1 MNANNIPQMSEN
13 QVDIIWNEPIENL
26 LHAIEVIVQLSEDSD
41 LSADFLKRAKKPID
55 YASKILNLTPIQ
67 TVLFSIFVDRCYDRH
82 IRNDDLARHLNCSS
96 ISILRHSNEIEELIK
111 RKLIRTVQK
120 RDETYYRI
128 MPEVI
133 EALKKNKN
141 YTAPTLKNLTIQEF
155 FYVLADIFEQFF
167 DDEMND
173 DMLKDEINEL
183 FIQNTHLEYVQKV
196 NNYKLTWQSRMILIY
211 FSNLHI
217 NEGDDS
223 FGSREI
229 DRLFSGQFNTRTIK
243 IRLSNGDHELFFHK
257 LLEFEN
263 NGGFADR
270 DSYCFTQ
277 FAMKELFPEL
287 TLKKKKSKIGKL
299 MKSHSTISS
308 KKMYYNQQE
317 EGEINQLTNLL
328 KQEQFKQIQQRLADR
343 GMRKGFACL
352 FYGAPGTGKTET
364 ALQLAR
370 ETGRDIIP
378 VNVSEIK
385 SMWVGESEKNIKE
398 LFDNYRL
405 AVEDSDIAPILLFN
419 EADAIL
425 GIRQEGASRA
435 VDKMENSIQNIILQE
450 METLEGIM
458 IATTNLTQNLDKA
471 FERRFLYKV
480 KFEKPNIKAK
490 QAIWLSMIPELSKR
504 SALILAETYDFSGG
518 QIENIARKN
527 SVDQI
532 LTCKK
537 TTLKQLQEYC
547 ESENI
552 TKGGEGKR
560 IGFR

>member
-317 EGEINQLTNLL
+317 GGQISQLTNLL

-490 QAIWLSMIPELSKR
+490 QAIWLSMIPELSKK

-518 QIENIARKN
+518 QIENIARKS

-532 LTCKK
+532 LTGKK

>member
-532 LTCKK
+532 LTGKK

>member
-1 MNANNIPQMSEN
+1 MNANNIPQMNEN
-13 QVDIIWNEPIENL
+13 QADTIWNEPIENL
-26 LHAIEVIVQLSEDSD
+26 LHAIEVIVQLSENSN
-41 LSADFLKRAKKPID
+41 LSKELLKKAAKPID
-55 YASKILNLTPIQ
+55 YANKILKLTPIQ
-67 TVLFSIFVDRCYDRH
+67 MVLFSVFVDQCHDPH
-82 IRNDDLARHLNCSS
+82 IRNEDIAEHLNCKR
-96 ISILRHSNEIEELIK
+96 ITILRHSNDIEELVK
-111 RKLIRTVQK
+111 RKLIRAIQK
-120 RDETYYRI
+120 KDETYYRVV
-128 MPEVI
+128 PEVI
-133 EALKKNKN
+133 GALTKNKN
-141 YTAPTLKNLTIQEF
+141 YTPPVLKDLNIHDFFYALSDLFKEF
-155 FYVLADIFEQFF
+155 FSDDISGAA
-167 DDEMND
+167 
-173 DMLKDEINEL
+173 LKDEIDEL
-183 FIQNTHLEYVQKV
+183 LQRNTHLEYVQKV
-196 NNYKLTWQSRMILIY
+196 NSYSLNWQSRMILVY
-211 FSNLHI
+211 FSHLHI
-217 NEGDDS
+217 NDGDES
-223 FGSREI
+223 FGAFEI
-229 DRLFSGQFNTRTIK
+229 DRMFSDLFRTRTIK
-243 IRLSNGDHELFFHK
+243 TRLSNGDHELFNLK

-263 NGGFADR
+263 NDGFADR
-270 DSYCFTQ
+270 SSYCFTQ
-277 FAMKELFPEL
+277 FAIKELFPEL
-287 TLKKKKSKIGKL
+287 TIKKKKSRIIKL
-299 MKSHSTISS
+299 MKTHTTISS

-317 EGEINQLTNLL
+317 GVQINQLTNLL

-419 EADAIL
+419 EADAVL
-425 GIRQEGASRA
+425 GIRQEGATSA
-435 VDKMENSIQNIILQE
+435 VNKMENSIQNIILQE

-490 QAIWLSMIPELSKR
+490 QAIWLSMIPELSKK
-504 SALILAETYDFSGG
+504 SALILAEMYDFSGG

-532 LTCKK
+532 LTGKK

>member
-1 MNANNIPQMSEN
+1 MNANNIPQMNEN
-13 QVDIIWNEPIENL
+13 QVDILWDEPIENL
-26 LHAIEVIVQLSEDSD
+26 LHAIEVIVQLSEDSE
-41 LSADFLKRAKKPID
+41 LSAVFFKRAKKPID
-55 YASKILNLTPIQ
+55 YASTILNLTPIQ

-82 IRNDDLARHLNCSS
+82 IRNDDLGRHLNCSS
-96 ISILRHSNEIEELIK
+96 ICILRHSNEIEELIK

-317 EGEINQLTNLL
+317 GGQISQLTNLL

-490 QAIWLSMIPELSKR
+490 QAIWLSMIPELSKK

-518 QIENIARKN
+518 QIENIARKS

-532 LTCKK
+532 LTGKK

>member
-1 MNANNIPQMSEN
+1 MNANNIPQMNEN
-13 QVDIIWNEPIENL
+13 QADTIWNEPIESL
-26 LHAIEVIVQLSEDSD
+26 LHAIEVIMQLSEDSE
-41 LSADFLKRAKKPID
+41 LSEDFFKRAKKPID

-67 TVLFSIFVDRCYDRH
+67 TVLFSIFVDRCYDRS
-82 IRNDDLARHLNCSS
+82 IRYDDLGRHLNCSS
-96 ISILRHSNEIEELIK
+96 ISILRHSSEIEELVK
-111 RKLIRTVQK
+111 RKLVRAVQK
-120 RDETYYRI
+120 RNNTYYRI
-128 MPEVI
+128 MPEVF
-133 EALKKNKN
+133 EALKKNSN
-141 YTAPTLKNLTIQEF
+141 YSAPVHKNLTIQEF
-155 FYVLADIFEQFF
+155 FYVLADIFWQFF
-167 DDEMND
+167 DDEMSD
-173 DMLKDEINEL
+173 DMLKDELEDL
-183 FIQNTHLEYVQKV
+183 FLQNTHLEYVQKV
-196 NNYKLTWQSRMILIY
+196 NNYHLNWQSQMIIIY
-211 FSNLHI
+211 FSHLHI

-223 FGSREI
+223 FGPRDI
-229 DRLFSGQFNTRTIK
+229 DRILSGQFNTRALK
-243 IRLSNGDHELFFHK
+243 IRLSNGDHELFRLK

-263 NGGFADR
+263 DDGFADR
-270 DSYCFTQ
+270 ESYCFTQ
-277 FAMKELFPEL
+277 FAMRELFPEL
-287 TLKKKKSKIGKL
+287 TIKKKKSRIIKL
-299 MKSHSTISS
+299 MKTHTTISS

-317 EGEINQLTNLL
+317 GVQINQLTNLL

-419 EADAIL
+419 EADAVL

-490 QAIWLSMIPELSKR
+490 QAIWLSMIPELSKK
-504 SALILAETYDFSGG
+504 SALILAEMYDFSGG

-532 LTCKK
+532 LTGKK

-552 TKGGEGKR
+552 TTGGEGKR